1 MDAKATSAWIPP
13 GENEVRKLQE
23 KIKEEYHSKRAAASS
38 NSPETCFACQQLLIG
53 GKKLARVALLAS
65 SPFSCLDESTNQDGT
80 RVINYICKDCMH
92 EACAKKF
99 GDVDVGAAVG
109 QGLGCQG
116 GQGGQGDSRSAKR
129 FRTADSSSLQSPGRA
144 GGGDEGQ
151 GDHGHGSQ
159 EGCGGDDGGDG
170 GGHSSSGG
178 PSLWP

>member
-13 GENEVRKLQE
+13 GENEVHKLQE

-80 RVINYICKDCMH
+80 RVINYICKDCMR

-116 GQGGQGDSRSAKR
+116 GQGDSHSAKR
-129 FRTADSSSLQSPGRA
+129 FRTADSSSLRR
-144 GGGDEGQ
+144 
-151 GDHGHGSQ
+151 
-159 EGCGGDDGGDG
+159 
-170 GGHSSSGG
+170 
-178 PSLWP
+178 